1 MIQKLNPLTGNICER
16 LAKLRYVTNLQLLL
30 DLEAIVSRLVPLRD
44 LESLMLVNYG

>member
-1 MIQKLNPLTGNICER
+1 MIQKLNPLTSNICER

-30 DLEAIVSRLVPLRD
+30 DLEPIVGGFVPFRD